1 MVKPLKYLTDIEI
14 EERAAQVLD
23 RFVTG
28 GRELME
34 LPIDIDTILEADY
47 GIRVV
52 WEPIDEPE
60 GCRTFAFIEPF
71 WFNGDWS
78 AKITLNELHQKF
90 LFEHPEI
97 ERLTRAHE
105 LCHWEVH
112 IDKGSLSSEL
122 LPFDTP
128 AAERKFHRINYSENA
143 PTPEQ
148 KNRLAKF
155 AFKNS
160 QAYTLLKPR
169 EANCDE
175 IIEPAWMHRQ
185 AEHFAACL
193 LVPRKPLF
201 NALESGIDPTF
212 YGTHVQL
219 AEKFQVSKRV
229 IQIRLKKLHIIEEY
243 ERGKFRLPVAT
254 ENLSFKR

>member
-1 MVKPLKYLTDIEI
+1 VKPLIYLTDLEI

-23 RFVTG
+23 KFVAG
-28 GRELME
+28 GRENPE
-34 LPIDIDTILEADY
+34 LPIDIDTIIEADY
-47 GIRVV
+47 GLRVV
-52 WEPIDEPE
+52 WETIDEPK

-71 WFNGDWS
+71 WDNSEWT

-105 LCHWEVH
+105 LCHWEIH
-112 IDKGSLSSEL
+112 IDKSSLSSGL
-122 LPFDTP
+122 LPFALP
-128 AAERKFHRINYSENA
+128 VAERKFHRINYSENA

-155 AFKNS
+155 ALKNA
-160 QAYTLLKPR
+160 QAYSLLKPR

-175 IIEPAWMHRQ
+175 MIEPKWMHRQ

-193 LVPRKPLF
+193 LVPRKPLLDE
-201 NALESGIDPTF
+201 LETGMNPAF
-212 YGTHVQL
+212 YGTHIKL
-219 AEKFQVSKRV
+219 AERFQVSKRV

-243 ERGKFRLPVAT
+243 EQGKFRLPVIT
-254 ENLSFKR
+254 DNLGFKG